1 MKYCTSSYILDS
13 NCLSINTQQLRET
26 ARYTSQQAVM
36 ECGCDENLE
45 KGAAH
50 QLLMTTQVDACFR
63 KILQRNFLHR
73 RSSGSTSRTL
83 QNPKPVKKHP
93 KDTF

>member
-1 MKYCTSSYILDS
+1 VNYSA
-13 NCLSINTQQLRET
+13 INEKPAQTK
-26 ARYTSQQAVM
+26 ARYTSWQAVM

-50 QLLMTTQVDACFR
+50 QLLMTTQVDVCFR

-73 RSSGSTSRTL
+73 RSSRSTSSNSSKL
-83 QNPKPVKKHP
+83 KAVKKHQKRRVLASKSASSP
-93 KDTF
+93 MK